1 MPGTGSL
8 VITTSE
14 TADYT
19 FSVEYDI
26 FLVFVSYWTAVLGS
40 YTGIQVFNQLV
51 EVFRIYIGINVTEL
65 MTNPPRISNKF
76 LRDSYIYFFI
86 NSKIIISLFLIA
98 IALGGCGIWGMHFL
112 GMHALRLYVV
122 PKVQNSTYP
131 TFDPYTEMVTQN
143 YSLIIPIYYNGYQ
156 TFLSLVIPIAAVFI
170 GMLVSGFGAGLIHT
184 KTDARS
190 LPKIMADFKAQAE
203 SRIRNSRALSMSERG
218 MQSMAG
224 HSSMAGR
231 ESMIGRESMAHRD
244 SLNARDPLQSSI
256 RPMSPTDTGTGA
268 QTGTSD
274 GGDVGQA
281 INLAKA
287 NFFKL
292 TLIRQLYFI
301 LGASIT

>member
-1 MPGTGSL
+1 
-8 VITTSE
+8 
-14 TADYT
+14 
-19 FSVEYDI
+19 
-26 FLVFVSYWTAVLGS
+26 
-40 YTGIQVFNQLV
+40 
-51 EVFRIYIGINVTEL
+51 
-65 MTNPPRISNKF
+65 
-76 LRDSYIYFFI
+76 
-86 NSKIIISLFLIA
+86 
-98 IALGGCGIWGMHFL
+98 
-112 GMHALRLYVV
+112 
-122 PKVQNSTYP
+122 
-131 TFDPYTEMVTQN
+131 
-143 YSLIIPIYYNGYQ
+143 
-156 TFLSLVIPIAAVFI
+156 
-170 GMLVSGFGAGLIHT
+170 
-184 KTDARS
+184 
-190 LPKIMADFKAQAE
+190 MADFKAQAE

-301 LGASIT
+301 LGASITGLGAAAMHYSGIISMRIAGVAIKHDPRFVVLAIVVGLWIIFFLHGTVPRLIAPFVIGAAVFSLHYVAMLGTSFSLNDNPFTLDYDAFFSNNPGVIGGLTIETVRSQVDFTLELVILAIGFHYLKAD